1 MGPGV
6 TGLLNEYEKDMLSS
20 EQYELLEKLVANHVA
35 PSVFRETMDVLWDL
49 RKFAV
54 KISQKYP
61 QLQPDYDISLE
72 TWLEKTTYTRKE
84 KDGFIKELNEQGYI
98 TKFDRACK
106 CFIKAETYPEY
117 KHYRPIKSRT
127 DRFKAYMGPIFQG
140 INEILF
146 GDMENFIKKIPVR
159 DRPEFLRNKLAE
171 FLKINCTDFSS
182 FESHFIDAVMFAIE
196 YPFYVWCTYRLPVAQ
211 DFRLELTT
219 LMSSNVCKFFDFI
232 IDCMSRAS
240 GEMNTSSGNGW
251 VNMILFKYVSEAKG
265 SEHTT
270 QSFEGDDGITAN
282 FPEDTAPTTQDY
294 LDLGWTCKM
303 ITVDKFEEA
312 SFCGIVADK
321 EDLINVCDV
330 RAYIADFGWTRQ
342 QYLDANSITL
352 RALLRAKGFSAIY
365 QYPGCPILDALGH
378 YALRMT
384 DNGLVKK
391 KMMRM
396 YRRGQLA
403 DSRFKNN
410 KFRELLDFFQNKR
423 PERIQTPMNTRNLVE
438 RLYGISVD
446 EQLTIEQYLDD
457 LTEIKNLEIDI
468 QVPELWRYNTEMFV
482 THEYIHPVAS
492 HLEQLNRDLRNIL

>member
-1 MGPGV
+1 
-6 TGLLNEYEKDMLSS
+6 MLSMK
-20 EQYELLEKLVANHVA
+20 QYELLEIMIATHV
-35 PSVFRETMDVLWDL
+35 PVENLRETVTVLWDM

-54 KISQKYP
+54 LKSQEYR
-61 QLQPDYDISLE
+61 QLQPDYDISIE

-84 KDGFIKELNEQGYI
+84 KEGFIRELDQQGFL

-127 DRFKAYMGPIFQG
+127 DRFKAFMGPIFQG

-146 GDMENFIKKIPVR
+146 SNVESFIKKIPVR
-159 DRPEFLRNKLAE
+159 DRPEFLRNKLQA
-171 FLKINCTDFSS
+171 FTKLNCTDFSS
-182 FESHFIDAVMFAIE
+182 FEAHFIDCVMFAIE
-196 YPFYVWCTYRLPVAQ
+196 YPFYVWCTFQLPVAQ
-211 DFRLELTT
+211 DFRMELMT
-219 LMSSNVCKFFDFI
+219 LMNSNVCKFFDFVV
-232 IDCMSRAS
+232 DCMSRAS

-251 VNMILFKYVSEAKG
+251 VNMILFEYVSRIKG
-265 SEHTT
+265 SELDSK
-270 QSFEGDDGITAN
+270 SFEGDDGITAN
-282 FPEDTAPTTQDY
+282 FPETSAPTTQDY
-294 LDLGWTCKM
+294 RDLGWTCKM
-303 ITVDKFEEA
+303 TTVEKFEEA

-321 EDLINVCDV
+321 VDLINVCDV

-342 QYLDANSITL
+342 QYMEANSITL

-396 YRRGQLA
+396 YKRGQLA

-410 KFRELLDFFQNKR
+410 KFTEILNFFKNKR
-423 PERIQTPMNTRNLVE
+423 PERIQSPMNTRNLVE
-438 RLYGISVD
+438 RLYGISVS
-446 EQLTIEQYLDD
+446 EQLTIEQYLDE
-457 LTEIKNLEIDI
+457 LNEIQNLKIDI
-468 QVPELWRYNTEMFV
+468 EVPPQWRYNTEMFV
-482 THEYIHPVAS
+482 THEYIHSVSS
-492 HLEQLNRDLRNIL
+492 HLEQLDKDLKKIL